1 MKGITVDKL
10 RKRLYQV
17 SEGLELIIAL
27 VAVVGVVIA
36 AVNLFPELLVYW
48 QNRTNGEAFLIFLDA
63 VFDVVIGVEF
73 IKMLC
78 KPSSQNIM
86 EVLIFLIARHMIV
99 QKTSALEDLLSVV
112 SIGILF
118 FFRRF
123 MLATKP
129 DKEQHVPELL
139 GAIRNA
145 GNKPDKESENS
156 EK

>member
-73 IKMLC
+73 R
-78 KPSSQNIM
+78 SQ
-86 EVLIFLIARHMIV
+86 F
-99 QKTSALEDLLSVV
+99 
-112 SIGILF
+112 LF
-118 FFRRF
+118 FSLF
-123 MLATKP
+123 
-129 DKEQHVPELL
+129 
-139 GAIRNA
+139 
-145 GNKPDKESENS
+145 
-156 EK
+156 

>member
-1 MKGITVDKL
+1 MKGTAVDKL

-27 VAVVGVVIA
+27 VAVIGVVIA
-36 AVNLFPELLVYW
+36 TVNLFPELLVYW
-48 QNRTNGEAFLIFLDA
+48 QNRMDTEAFLIFLDA

-99 QKTSALEDLLSVV
+99 QK
-112 SIGILF
+112 ILF

-129 DKEQHVPELL
+129 DKEQHVPGLL

>member
-1 MKGITVDKL
+1 MAKL

-48 QNRTNGEAFLIFLDA
+48 KNRTNGEAFLIFLDA

-78 KPSSQNIM
+78 KPS
-86 EVLIFLIARHMIV
+86 
-99 QKTSALEDLLSVV
+99 
-112 SIGILF
+112 
-118 FFRRF
+118 
-123 MLATKP
+123 
-129 DKEQHVPELL
+129 
-139 GAIRNA
+139 
-145 GNKPDKESENS
+145 
-156 EK
+156 

>member
-17 SEGLELIIAL
+17 SVGLELIIAL

-73 IKMLC
+73 L
-78 KPSSQNIM
+78 
-86 EVLIFLIARHMIV
+86 LFAFLNMNE
-99 QKTSALEDLLSVV
+99 SLLAEK
-112 SIGILF
+112 IILF
-118 FFRRF
+118 W
-123 MLATKP
+123 
-129 DKEQHVPELL
+129 
-139 GAIRNA
+139 
-145 GNKPDKESENS
+145 
-156 EK
+156 

>member
-1 MKGITVDKL
+1 MDKL

-63 VFDVVIGVEF
+63 EF

-139 GAIRNA
+139 GAIRHS
-145 GNKPDKESENS
+145 GNKQEKETKDNEQ
-156 EK
+156 